1 MLQRCANVG
10 PFRAPTRRKVVE
22 PLFKTCSAI
31 LAVKGSETTYHLF
44 CHDYLLTTVTWSW
57 VRIGVKNLAGS
68 VVKMT
73 NICGPWLWTWRLVN
87 PGTQIEIY
95 STDRYTQDAYMAS
108 QSLLYGKKTN
118 QSWYDNEIASF
129 GWLQPDRKAFNL
141 YEMDILIYT
150 ID

>member
-1 MLQRCANVG
+1 M
-10 PFRAPTRRKVVE
+10 
-22 PLFKTCSAI
+22 
-31 LAVKGSETTYHLF
+31 KGSETTYHLF

-68 VVKMT
+68 MVKMT
-73 NICGPWLWTWRLVN
+73 NICGPWALNLRRLVN

-108 QSLLYGKKTN
+108 QSLVYGKKNKSNRDMIMKLPVSDDCSQTERHLT
-118 QSWYDNEIASF
+118 SMKWIY
-129 GWLQPDRKAFNL
+129 
-141 YEMDILIYT
+141 YDILIYT